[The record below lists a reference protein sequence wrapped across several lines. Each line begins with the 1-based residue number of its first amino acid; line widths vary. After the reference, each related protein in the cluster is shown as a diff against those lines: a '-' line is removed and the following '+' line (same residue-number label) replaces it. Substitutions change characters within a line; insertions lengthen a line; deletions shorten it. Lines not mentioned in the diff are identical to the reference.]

1 VADKSKAKAKVEDV
15 VDAKNAEAQEL
26 QAEVQELESVDPH
39 EEAEQKQAE
48 ASVAQAEANRLEQAV
63 TPMNDIEALK
73 RHSEIVAK
81 QEAEVQERLDKVAR
95 DENAS

>member
-48 ASVAQAEANRLEQAV
+48 ASVAQAEADRLEQAV
-63 TPMNDIEALK
+63 TPMNDIQALK
-73 RHSEIVAK
+73 AHSEIVAK
-81 QEAEVQERLDKVAR
+81 QEKEVQDRLDKVAR